1 MSIPKARVALPQN
14 SPPAISIR
22 PAPPITGGQTKPTC
36 STSEP
41 SMSREATPARSPT
54 GTGSRTNSVILPAGS
69 ARSTCSV
76 TAYWKSGIN
85 SFTMSSSSPLRIIFS
100 TSRMSGQIS
109 RSIS

>member
-1 MSIPKARVALPQN
+1 MAVKRQTDKEGN
-14 SPPAISIR
+14 EYERKIR
-22 PAPPITGGQTKPTC
+22 KDQVC
-36 STSEP
+36 S
-41 SMSREATPARSPT
+41 
-54 GTGSRTNSVILPAGS
+54 AGS

-76 TAYWKSGIN
+76 MAYWKSGIN